1 MPVSSVEDSLRRLLE
16 VPGVK
21 GAVLV
26 DAVTGLTY
34 GESGTGEMDA
44 AECSRLA
51 AFVSDRLHL
60 AGAQG
65 ELESMVITG
74 SRRQLVLRALPRQGD
89 PLLLLTALDRDQT
102 NLALVLR
109 QLDLYAAKAAG

>member
-1 MPVSSVEDSLRRLLE
+1 MSSVEDSLCRLLE
-16 VPGVK
+16 VPGVT
-21 GAVLV
+21 GAALV

-44 AECSRLA
+44 AECSRLV
-51 AFVSDRLHL
+51 AFVGDRLHL

-74 SRRQLVLRALPRQGD
+74 TRHQLVLRAIPRPGD
-89 PLLLLTALDRDQT
+89 PLLLMAALERDQA

-109 QLDLYAAKAAG
+109 QLDLYVAKATG